1 MDTVTL
7 LILAAAV
14 LWFFLGQPVIAGLFL
29 LFLPLTWRNTKA
41 VEEAKTVTDASWE
54 TATSVVLVLG
64 LGAIIIVVALAMG
77 GASVGGGDDTAMLR
91 ALLGE

>member
-1 MDTVTL
+1 MGTVTL

-14 LWFFLGQPVIAGLFL
+14 LWFFLGQPVIAGLLL

-41 VEEAKTVTDASWE
+41 VEEAPTLKEASWE
-54 TATSVVLVLG
+54 TATSVVLVLC
-64 LGAIIIVVALAMG
+64 LAAIIIVIALAGG
-77 GASVGGGDDTAMLR
+77 GASLGGGDDAAMLR